1 MTKEIKYSSHEEW
14 LEIRKKY
21 IGGSDAG
28 AVVGMNPYK
37 SKYTLWAEKLGKV
50 PPFEGN
56 MTTKVGAYLE
66 QFVADMFEE
75 ETGKKVRKKN
85 STMVNDRYPFA
96 CANVDRMIVGEKAFL
111 EIKTTNS
118 IPLMKSLRNSEEFPE
133 AYYCQVVHY
142 LAVTGLEKAYLA
154 VLINCRELKIYE
166 LERDQAEIDALMGA
180 EKEFW
185 KLIKT
190 NTPPEVDGNESTTET
205 LKTLYPEANG
215 GTVDLF
221 AYNSLLDQYC
231 DLASQIKALSD
242 LKEEVGNR
250 VKEFMK
256 EASNGE
262 SDRFRVSFANT
273 SRKTFDTKRFSAEHS
288 NIDLAPYYNVTTSRT
303 FKVNPKNNQV

>member
-1 MTKEIKYSSHEEW
+1 MVTEIKYSTHEEW
-14 LEIRKKY
+14 LDIRSKF

-37 SKYTLWAEKLGKV
+37 SRYSLWAEKTNKV

-56 MTTKVGAYLE
+56 TTTRVGAYLE
-66 QFVADMFEE
+66 QLVAEMFEE

-85 STMVNDRYPFA
+85 STMVNDLYPFA

-118 IPLMKSLRNSEEFPE
+118 FPIMKSLRNSEEFPE

-166 LERDQAEIDALMGA
+166 MERDQAEIDALMGA
-180 EKEFW
+180 EEAFW
-185 KLIKT
+185 KLVET
-190 NTPPEVDGNESTTET
+190 ETPPSVDGDESTTET
-205 LKTLYPEANG
+205 LKTLYPNANG
-215 GTVDLF
+215 ETVDLF

-231 DLASQIKALSD
+231 DLTSQIKALSD

-256 EASNGE
+256 EAGKGE
-262 SDRFRVSFANT
+262 SDRFSVSYANT
-273 SRKTFDTKRFSAEHS
+273 TRKTFDAKRFSAE
-288 NIDLAPYYNVTTSRT
+288 NGNLNLDPYYNVTKSRI
-303 FKVNPKNNQV
+303 FKVTPKNN

>member
-1 MTKEIKYSSHEEW
+1 MTKEIKYSTHEEW
-14 LEIRKKY
+14 LDIRSKY

-37 SKYTLWAEKLGKV
+37 SRYTLWAEKTKKV
-50 PPFEGN
+50 PSFEGN
-56 MTTKVGAYLE
+56 TTTRVGAYLE
-66 QFVADMFEE
+66 QLVADMFEE

-85 STMVNDRYPFA
+85 STMVNDLYPFA

-118 IPLMKSLRNSEEFPE
+118 FPIMKSLRNSEEFPE

-166 LERDQAEIDALMGA
+166 MERDQAEIDALMGA
-180 EKEFW
+180 EEAFW
-185 KLIKT
+185 KLVET
-190 NTPPEVDGNESTTET
+190 NTPPAVDGDESTTET
-205 LKTLYPEANG
+205 LKTLYPNANG
-215 GTVDLF
+215 ETVDLF
-221 AYNSLLDQYC
+221 AYNSLLDQYI
-231 DLASQIKALSD
+231 DLTSQIKALSD

-256 EASNGE
+256 EASKGE
-262 SDRFRVSFANT
+262 SDRFSVSYANT
-273 SRKTFDTKRFSAEHS
+273 TRKTFDAKRFSAE
-288 NIDLAPYYNVTTSRT
+288 NGNLNLDPYYNVTTSRT
-303 FKVNPKNNQV
+303 FKVTPKNN

>member
-1 MTKEIKYSSHEEW
+1 MINEIKYSTHEEW
-14 LEIRKKY
+14 LDIRSKY

-37 SKYTLWAEKLGKV
+37 SRYTLWAEKTGKV

-75 ETGKKVRKKN
+75 ESGKKVRKKN
-85 STMVNDRYPFA
+85 STMVNDLYPFA

-180 EKEFW
+180 EKAFW
-185 KLIKT
+185 EDLVKT
-190 NTPPEVDGNESTTET
+190 NTPPAVDGEESTTET
-205 LKTLYPEANG
+205 LKTLYPDANG
-215 GTVDLF
+215 DTVDLF

-231 DLASQIKALSD
+231 DLASQIKSLSD

-256 EASNGE
+256 DAGKGE
-262 SDRFRVSFANT
+262 SDRFKVSYANT
-273 SRKTFDTKRFSAEHS
+273 SRKTFDAKRFSADHG
-288 NIDLAPYYNVTTSRT
+288 NLDLTPYYNVSNSRI
-303 FKVNPKNNQV
+303 FKVTTKNN

>member
-1 MTKEIKYSSHEEW
+1 MTKEIKYSTHEEW
-14 LEIRKKY
+14 LDIRSKY

-37 SKYTLWAEKLGKV
+37 SRYSLWAEKTNKV

-56 MTTKVGAYLE
+56 TTTRVGAYLE
-66 QFVADMFEE
+66 QLVADMFEE

-85 STMVNDRYPFA
+85 STMVNDLYPFA

-118 IPLMKSLRNSEEFPE
+118 FPIMKSLRNSEEFPE

-166 LERDQAEIDALMGA
+166 MERDQAEIDALMGA
-180 EKEFW
+180 EEAFW
-185 KLIKT
+185 KLVET
-190 NTPPEVDGNESTTET
+190 NTPPAVDGDESTTET
-205 LKTLYPEANG
+205 LKTLYPNANG
-215 GTVDLF
+215 ETVDLF

-231 DLASQIKALSD
+231 DLTSQIKALSD

-250 VKEFMK
+250 VKDFMK
-256 EASNGE
+256 EAGKGE
-262 SDRFRVSFANT
+262 SDRFSVSYANT
-273 SRKTFDTKRFSAEHS
+273 TRKTFDAKRFSAD
-288 NIDLAPYYNVTTSRT
+288 NGNLDLDPYYNVTKSRI
-303 FKVNPKNNQV
+303 FKVTPKNN

>member
-1 MTKEIKYSSHEEW
+1 MTKEIKYSTHEEW
-14 LEIRKKY
+14 LDIRSKY

-37 SKYTLWAEKLGKV
+37 SRYTLWAEKTKKV
-50 PPFEGN
+50 PSFEGN
-56 MTTKVGAYLE
+56 TTTRVGAYLE
-66 QFVADMFEE
+66 QLVADMFEE

-85 STMVNDRYPFA
+85 STMVNDLYPFA

-118 IPLMKSLRNSEEFPE
+118 FPIMKSLRNSEEFPE

-180 EKEFW
+180 EEAFW
-185 KLIKT
+185 KLVET
-190 NTPPEVDGNESTTET
+190 NTPPAVDGDESTTET
-205 LKTLYPEANG
+205 LKTLYPNANG
-215 GTVDLF
+215 ETVDLF
-221 AYNSLLDQYC
+221 AYNSLLDQYI
-231 DLASQIKALSD
+231 DLTSQIKALSD

-250 VKEFMK
+250 VKDFMK
-256 EASNGE
+256 EAGKGE
-262 SDRFRVSFANT
+262 SDRFSVSYANT
-273 SRKTFDTKRFSAEHS
+273 TRKTFDAKRFSAE
-288 NIDLAPYYNVTTSRT
+288 NGNLNLDPYYNVTTSRT
-303 FKVNPKNNQV
+303 FKVTPKNN

>member
-1 MTKEIKYSSHEEW
+1 MTKEIKYSTHEEW
-14 LEIRKKY
+14 LDIRGKY

-37 SKYTLWAEKLGKV
+37 SRYSLWAEKTNKV

-56 MTTKVGAYLE
+56 LTTKVGAYLE
-66 QFVADMFEE
+66 QLVADLFEE

-85 STMVNDRYPFA
+85 STMVNDLYPFA

-118 IPLMKSLRNSEEFPE
+118 FPIMKSLRNSEEFPE
-133 AYYCQVVHY
+133 QYYCQVVHY

-166 LERDQAEIDALMGA
+166 MERDQAEIDALMGA
-180 EKEFW
+180 EEAFW
-185 KLIKT
+185 KLVET
-190 NTPPEVDGNESTTET
+190 DTPPSVDGDESTTET
-205 LKTLYPEANG
+205 LKALYPNANG
-215 GTVDLF
+215 ETVDLF

-231 DLASQIKALSD
+231 DLTSQIKALSD

-250 VKEFMK
+250 VKEYMK
-256 EASNGE
+256 EAGKGE
-262 SDRFRVSFANT
+262 SDRFSVSYANT
-273 SRKTFDTKRFSAEHS
+273 TRKTFDAKRFSAE
-288 NIDLAPYYNVTTSRT
+288 NGNLNLDPYYNVTKSRI
-303 FKVNPKNNQV
+303 FKVTPKNN